1 MPNTPR
7 QKIVGLNFSCSKDF
21 EFTKNEIRHFSI
33 SLEESAEI
41 VDNRTNQRE
50 NSTLSELIKI
60 IPHLAEIK
68 RLSEAYRLKSP
79 NNISAIKR
87 LNDGHTDLS
96 KPQLNALKYLLQK
109 IKR

>member
-1 MPNTPR
+1 MKR
-7 QKIVGLNFSCSKDF
+7 SFSF
-21 EFTKNEIRHFSI
+21 FFSI

-41 VDNRTNQRE
+41 NSDNRTNQRE

-68 RLSEAYRLKSP
+68 RLSEAYRFKSP

-87 LNDGHTDLS
+87 LNGGNTDLS
-96 KPQLNALKYLLQK
+96 KSQLNALKHLLQK
-109 IKR
+109 LKDEGHEWNARV